1 MKGLS
6 IEGEE
11 SDLYPVERSSDNKSF
26 DLFADKLEDSVS

>member
-11 SDLYPVERSSDNKSF
+11 DLYPVERSSDNKSF